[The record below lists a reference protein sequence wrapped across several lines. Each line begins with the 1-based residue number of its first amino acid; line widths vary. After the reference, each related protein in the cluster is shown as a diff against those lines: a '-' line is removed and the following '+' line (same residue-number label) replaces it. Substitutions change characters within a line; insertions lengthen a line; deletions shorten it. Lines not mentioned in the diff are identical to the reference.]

1 MGYGA
6 QKTFIIHY
14 YESVLNNKVTIFYEI
29 RGSYH
34 LCVSSTFAGYSLS
47 NVVTSTHQ
55 HAYQCFKTE

>member
-29 RGSYH
+29 RGYCH
-34 LCVSSTFAGYSLS
+34 LCVSSKLAGNSLS
-47 NVVTSTHQ
+47 NVVTSAHQ
-55 HAYQCFKTE
+55 HAYQCFEIE